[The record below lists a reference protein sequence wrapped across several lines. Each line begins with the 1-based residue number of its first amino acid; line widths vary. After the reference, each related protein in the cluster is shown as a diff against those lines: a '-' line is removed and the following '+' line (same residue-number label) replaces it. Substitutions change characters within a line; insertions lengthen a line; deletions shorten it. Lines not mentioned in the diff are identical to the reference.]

1 MKNRTIALVAV
12 IVAVAAL
19 SASLFGIYR
28 HFQSNTVVNRVARRY
43 SSNGVMSAENYQRLA
58 SIQTNVFRTGKITD
72 ADLQWAI
79 SLLHSRPLVESQKN
93 ENSLHR
99 AVHLYLTG
107 IRSLTHSQK
116 SEFFT
121 AVVPLAL
128 DKDPYVRGMAATTL
142 GEIGDARARPYLQ
155 NMRGD
160 QERQV
165 REHAARALKRLAQ

>member
-1 MKNRTIALVAV
+1 MKNRNIALIAV
-12 IVAVAAL
+12 VVTVLAL
-19 SASLFGIYR
+19 SAALFGIYR
-28 HFQSNTVVNRVARRY
+28 HSQSNIVANQMPGTD
-43 SSNGVMSAENYQRLA
+43 SGNGVMSAENHQRLRD
-58 SIQTNVFRTGKITD
+58 IQRNVFQTGKIAD

-99 AVHLYLTG
+99 AVLLYLTG

-116 SEFFT
+116 SEFFA
-121 AVVPLAL
+121 AVVPLAS
-128 DKDPYVRGMAATTL
+128 DKDPYVRQMAATTL

-160 QERQV
+160 QEMQV
-165 REHAARALKRLAQ
+165 RKYAVQALKRLAE